1 MGVTLLYYDSR
12 ELLSLLY
19 DLRCDHNYN
28 VVYAARRII
37 YGRQTRLGFVI
48 VNIFFY
54 QNISIR
60 RIIDRIFTSTSPINT
75 RVAHPPAIEI
85 CSNTCTHTSY
95 PTKLPIAHTYLRGAT
110 VRNVPTIPHK
120 CQLHRNDEKPFW
132 IGTSNNFMTCIENM

>member
-1 MGVTLLYYDSR
+1 MWTAAQEYIFVWVLGTLLYYDSR

-85 CSNTCTHTSY
+85 CSNTCTHTY
-95 PTKLPIAHTYLRGAT
+95 PTKLPIAHTYLRGTT
-110 VRNVPTIPHK
+110 VRNVLFLTNVNYCTEMVK
-120 CQLHRNDEKPFW
+120 NRSE
-132 IGTSNNFMTCIENM
+132 